1 MPQPLTV
8 TRSTLQAHLD
18 QIAERLGAVVEI
30 DAQIEIQ
37 VDWNVSP
44 AVAALAGDGC
54 ERIARNRGRSSV
66 LVAPIKQLGR
76 GLWVWL
82 SYREEWAYDR
92 QVAGRQL
99 FTFRSASIT
108 VHFGLRFDAYKP
120 QIFRAEWAGWADWD
134 GVNFSYQAGDA
145 AHPHWQFDALESLSD
160 SGAAERATL
169 LREMLA
175 ADENRE
181 GVRDFVPQLPTD
193 DVRDL
198 VSHQQISRIHF
209 ASAAAWWKAP
219 PHCGHAHS
227 PKRVKDLQVWLSHS
241 ISYLHSELDRLET
254 G

>member
-8 TRSTLQAHLD
+8 TRATLETHLG
-18 QIAERLGAVVEI
+18 QIAEILGAVVDI

-44 AVAALAGDGC
+44 AVVALAGDGC
-54 ERIARNRGRSSV
+54 ERIARNRGRSGV
-66 LVAPIKQLGR
+66 QVAPVRQLGR

-92 QVAGRQL
+92 QVAGRQS
-99 FTFRSASIT
+99 FTFRSASMT
-108 VHFGLRFDAYKP
+108 VHFGLRFDEYKP
-120 QIFRAEWAGWADWD
+120 QMFRAEWAGWADWD
-134 GVNFSYQAGDA
+134 GVDFSYQAGDA

-160 SGAAERATL
+160 AGATERAAL
-169 LREMLA
+169 LREILA
-175 ADENRE
+175 DGDRE
-181 GVRDFVPQLPTD
+181 GVRDFAPQLPTD

-198 VSHQQISRIHF
+198 VSHQQLSRIHF

-219 PHCGHAHS
+219 PHCDHTHS
-227 PKRVKDLQVWLSHS
+227 PERVRDLQVWLRRSL
-241 ISYLHSELDRLET
+241 SYLHSELDRLEA